1 MNAARSLSHD
11 GNRRALLAKVHIA
24 RKELAL
30 GEDSYRDLLER
41 VTGKRSAGELDN
53 RQLVLVVDE
62 LKGKGFSPAPRT
74 RPKAASSPAAGKARA
89 LWISL
94 HQLGV
99 VRNPSEQALESFGKR
114 QLKVERLVWADDDQ
128 MYRLIEALKDMAERA
143 GWSQKVSPKVDGR
156 RRTPDEV
163 LEILKTR
170 LAEAIARRRAEGLIK

>member
-1 MNAARSLSHD
+1 MSAAHQSGKTD

-41 VTGKRSAGELDN
+41 VTGRRSAADLDD
-53 RQLVLVVDE
+53 RQLVLVVNE
-62 LKGKGFSPAPRT
+62 MKGKGFAPRSK
-74 RPKAASSPAAGKARA
+74 PKTASSPSAGKARA

-99 VRNPSEQALESFGKR
+99 VRNPSEKALESFGKR

-143 GWSQKVSPKVDGR
+143 GWSQKVSLRVGNR
-156 RRTPDEV
+156 VRTPDEV
-163 LEILKTR
+163 LEILKAR